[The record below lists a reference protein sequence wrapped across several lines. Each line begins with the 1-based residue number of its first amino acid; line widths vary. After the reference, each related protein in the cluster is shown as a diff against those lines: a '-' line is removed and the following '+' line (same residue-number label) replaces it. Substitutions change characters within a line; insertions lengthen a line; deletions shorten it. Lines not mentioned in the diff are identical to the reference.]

1 MSLIY
6 IGAFPPG
13 WGGVTIKNR
22 DLYDALV
29 AEGIII
35 NKVDLHLITR
45 QNNIREVFRLISA
58 VLGRSNRY
66 VIGISTGMRKRFTKA
81 LYFLN
86 RNSMHKSIMIVM
98 GGTAARDMIGDPVF
112 MRLASEYRKI
122 FVETESMVKDL
133 ESKGMKNVALYPNCR
148 HRSMIPYK
156 SRKKGNVLRCVFF
169 SYIQPQKGVDI
180 ILDVAEKMLSIE
192 FVFYGNIDPTYT
204 EKFQKRIEVLPNCSH
219 RGIFKGSNEE
229 VYKELKQYDLMLF
242 PTKWETEGVP
252 GILVE
257 AKVAGLPCIV
267 SNKSFNGELVLDGKE
282 GIVLA
287 KNNVENLMHAIL
299 KLDQDREL
307 LQRLSDGSYQS
318 AERFYIEHYIHTIC
332 DELR

>member
-156 SRKKGNVLRCVFF
+156 SRKKVMF
-169 SYIQPQKGVDI
+169 SVAYSSRIFNLKGVDI

-192 FVFYGNIDPTYT
+192 FVFYETLILLILRNS
-204 EKFQKRIEVLPNCSH
+204 R
-219 RGIFKGSNEE
+219 NE
-229 VYKELKQYDLMLF
+229 
-242 PTKWETEGVP
+242 
-252 GILVE
+252 
-257 AKVAGLPCIV
+257 
-267 SNKSFNGELVLDGKE
+267 
-282 GIVLA
+282 
-287 KNNVENLMHAIL
+287 
-299 KLDQDREL
+299 
-307 LQRLSDGSYQS
+307 
-318 AERFYIEHYIHTIC
+318 
-332 DELR
+332 